1 MKVILKCGV
10 IFIFFFLIIPNQG
23 SAYIVDGVDGYTIEQ
38 LEEDL
43 KDINKQFGNNLI
55 IKQIGTSHFQQP
67 IWAIKLGKGEKS
79 ILLIGAHHGREWIT
93 SNMLMVML
101 ERYADAYQHK
111 KKIGNF
117 DSNIFDKVSI
127 WFVPML
133 NPDGVDIQ
141 QGKLPVQNKR
151 DFIFMNDGSLNF
163 KRWKANGIGIDLNR
177 QYPSG
182 WQDVPGSPFPS
193 YKGYK
198 GKRPFEA
205 KEVQAIVRFVEK
217 VNPMSA
223 IAYHSAGQEIF
234 WQYGARQNIVRDYFL
249 ATNLAELTSYS
260 LSIPPEEAVG
270 GGFTDWFIEEYGR
283 PAFTLELTDFRQES
297 NPPIRKLWKEWQRN
311 RLVGIYLA
319 SEMANWETQKKVVN
333 RKTTISGELGSPH

>member
-1 MKVILKCGV
+1 MWKQMRVVVKYGF
-10 IFIFFFLIIPNQG
+10 IFIFFFLFMPDQG
-23 SAYIVDGVDGYTIEQ
+23 RAYIVDAVDGYTIEQ
-38 LEEDL
+38 LEADL
-43 KDINKQFGNNLI
+43 KGINKQFKNNI
-55 IKQIGTSHFQQP
+55 TIKQIGTSHFYQP
-67 IWAIKLGKGEKS
+67 IWAIKLGKGEES
-79 ILLIGAHHGREWIT
+79 ILLIGAHHGREWIS
-93 SNMLMVML
+93 SNLLMVML

-111 KKIGNF
+111 KKIGKF
-117 DSNIFDKVSI
+117 DSNIFDKISI

-163 KRWKANGIGIDLNR
+163 KRWKASGIGIDLNR

-205 KEVQAIVRFVEK
+205 KEVQAVVRFIEEI
-217 VNPMSA
+217 NPMSA
-223 IAYHSAGQEIF
+223 IAYHSSGQEIF

-249 ATNLAELTSYS
+249 ATKLAELTGYS
-260 LSIPPEEAVG
+260 LSIPPEEANG
-270 GGFTDWFIEEYGR
+270 GGFTDWFIEEYGK
-283 PAFTLELTDFRQES
+283 PAFTLELTDFHQES
-297 NPPIRKLWKEWQRN
+297 NPPIRKLWEEWRRN

-319 SEMANWETQKKVVN
+319 SEMANW
-333 RKTTISGELGSPH
+333 R